1 MLAPVLIIIIATSV
15 LLIFLLSATDENKKG
30 WIQFFA
36 KGKDSGFSF
45 KEIELLKR
53 LAVKSKLEDPKSL
66 FFSNKQLDTCISS
79 LIKNLRLAGTEN
91 EKENQDFLSKL
102 YEFRKKIEMEK
113 PRIKNGIPSSRQIS
127 EGQNLRVLVKDYGV
141 YQSQV
146 IKNISG
152 YLTISRPMSNKIPAT
167 FSWMGLKLS
176 VYFWRDEDAGYVF
189 DSEVQDEVFSKG
201 ISSLKISHSDTLFRT
216 QKRKSVRVKKHKA
229 AFLYPVVNE
238 SEIHKIEEN
247 PGIKCFI
254 EDLSDSGCCITV
266 GGKAQP
272 GLRVKAQFHLNNSLI
287 CMAGTVRMVEHKEE
301 MNRSKLHVEA
311 DPLPIEVRNQIL
323 GDVFGMLPEEEEELP
338 FRMLGEEA
346 EAEGTASGAEPK
358 VVPKMPPED
367 DGEEYTAVESEVS
380 KAG

>member
-1 MLAPVLIIIIATSV
+1 MLAPILIIIIAASA
-15 LLIFLLSATDENKKG
+15 LLILFLSVTDQNKKG
-30 WIQFFA
+30 WVQFYA

-45 KEIELLKR
+45 REIELLKR
-53 LAVKSKLEDPKSL
+53 LAIKSNLEDPATL

-79 LIKNLRLAGTEN
+79 LIKSLRLAGTEN
-91 EKENQDFLSKL
+91 SKENQDFLSKL

-113 PRIKNGIPSSRQIS
+113 PRIKNGISGSRQIS
-127 EGQNLRVLVKDYGV
+127 EGQNLRILVKSYGV

-146 IKNISG
+146 VKNTSG
-152 YLTISRPMSNKIPAT
+152 CLNISRPVNDKIPAT
-167 FSWMGLKLS
+167 FSWMGMKLS

-201 ISSLKISHSDTLFRT
+201 ISSLKIAHTDSLFRT

-238 SEIHKIEEN
+238 DEIHKIEEK

-254 EDLSDSGCCITV
+254 EDLSDTGCSIMI

-287 CMAGTVRMVEHKEE
+287 CMPGTIRMVEHKEE
-301 MNRSKLHVEA
+301 SNRSKLHVEA
-311 DPLPIEVRNQIL
+311 DPLPIEIRNKIL
-323 GDVFGMLPEEEEELP
+323 GEVFGMLPDEEEELP
-338 FRMLGEEA
+338 FRLLGEEA
-346 EAEGTASGAEPK
+346 EAEGASLGAETEAEELS
-358 VVPKMPPED
+358 ED
-367 DGEEYTAVESEVS
+367 DGEESEVS
-380 KAG
+380 EAG